1 MNRVRRKSLKDVLG
15 KMDELSAVLENVK
28 DAIQAVLDEEQEA
41 YDNLPEGL
49 QEAER
54 GQQMQEYIE
63 ALVYRLLVLIHLVPH
78 GRILECDCTKAQL
91 LRLLDDHILDG
102 LEFLLL

>member
-63 ALVYRLLVLIHLVPH
+63 ALEGVVDSL
-78 GRILECDCTKAQL
+78 GD
-91 LRLLDDHILDG
+91 LDVKDLYSTIEEIAEG
-102 LEFLLL
+102 

>member
-28 DAIQAVLDEEQEA
+28 DAIQAVLGEEQEA

-63 ALVYRLLVLIHLVPH
+63 ALEGVVDSL
-78 GRILECDCTKAQL
+78 GD
-91 LRLLDDHILDG
+91 LDVEDLYSTIEEIAEG
-102 LEFLLL
+102 

>member
-63 ALVYRLLVLIHLVPH
+63 ALEGVVDSL
-78 GRILECDCTKAQL
+78 GD
-91 LRLLDDHILDG
+91 LDVEDLYSTIEEIAEG
-102 LEFLLL
+102 

>member
-28 DAIQAVLDEEQEA
+28 DAIQAVLVEEQEA

-63 ALVYRLLVLIHLVPH
+63 ALEGVVDSL
-78 GRILECDCTKAQL
+78 GD
-91 LRLLDDHILDG
+91 LDVEDLYSTIEEIAEG
-102 LEFLLL
+102 

>member
-28 DAIQAVLDEEQEA
+28 DAIQAVLDEGQEA

-63 ALVYRLLVLIHLVPH
+63 ALEGVVDSL
-78 GRILECDCTKAQL
+78 GD
-91 LRLLDDHILDG
+91 LDVEDLYSTIEEIAEG
-102 LEFLLL
+102 

>member
-63 ALVYRLLVLIHLVPH
+63 ALEGVVDSL
-78 GRILECDCTKAQL
+78 GD
-91 LRLLDDHILDG
+91 LDVEDLYSIIEEIAEG
-102 LEFLLL
+102 